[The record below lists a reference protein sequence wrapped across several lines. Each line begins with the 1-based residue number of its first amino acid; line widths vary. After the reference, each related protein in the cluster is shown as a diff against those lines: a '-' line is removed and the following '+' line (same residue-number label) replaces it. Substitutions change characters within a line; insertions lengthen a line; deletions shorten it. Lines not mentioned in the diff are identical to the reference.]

1 MPLQACIPDT
11 IPSTGI
17 SLLRCPYFCALRAIS
32 SPPVELERRGHWRR
46 RTSQTRQLVTV
57 DFLPDSLSTYLCR
70 TRSRATIVDSSHDN
84 HSFLRWEQ
92 SRTEKNPGRKTKFR
106 NNLETLR
113 IVLTF
118 ISALWVPSHKR
129 LQRRLVA
136 LLTSAERGMLQR
148 KNKSGAQQ
156 NNRPS

>member
-11 IPSTGI
+11 TPSTGI

-32 SPPVELERRGHWRR
+32 SPSVELERRGHWRR

-92 SRTEKNPGRKTKFR
+92 TRTERTREEKQSFR
-106 NNLETLR
+106 TTWKRSGSSSLSFQRYGSPRIRGCNASLLLR
-113 IVLTF
+113 
-118 ISALWVPSHKR
+118 
-129 LQRRLVA
+129 
-136 LLTSAERGMLQR
+136 
-148 KNKSGAQQ
+148 
-156 NNRPS
+156 